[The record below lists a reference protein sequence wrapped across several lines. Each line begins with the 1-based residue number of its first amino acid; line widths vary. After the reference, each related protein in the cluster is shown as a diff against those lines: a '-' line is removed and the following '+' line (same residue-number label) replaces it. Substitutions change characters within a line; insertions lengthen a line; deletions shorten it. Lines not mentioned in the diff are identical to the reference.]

1 MNRENQIIQIMKK
14 CFIMFLVFLA
24 MLFAMS
30 LLNQEQSEITPQG
43 MVMAKG
49 DTTKLTQTIKGR

>member
-1 MNRENQIIQIMKK
+1 MKK

-30 LLNQEQSEITPQG
+30 LLDQGQNEITPQG

>member
-1 MNRENQIIQIMKK
+1 MKK

-24 MLFAMS
+24 MLFAMC
-30 LLNQEQSEITPQG
+30 LLDQGQNEITPKG